1 MGTHRKTFTMALHN
15 IKRERQFQDFTD
27 FIMEKLDMRREG
39 EITDD
44 MRRMAYRVFREK
56 TQKEDFA
63 TLPTIRKWFGIGG
76 HAAPDREQIYRI
88 CLSMGLSMEDCQEYL
103 VYGIHEPAFQVNDY
117 REVILVYGLEN
128 HENYEQC
135 QNMIQ
140 DFEERLSHVMT
151 FEQTCG
157 TQTLMG
163 EFQGRKNQPWEEFR
177 AWMMENAAS
186 FKGYSKTTLDYFRKY
201 KKLILQYAKRDA
213 QEELERLLSETDYA
227 VWCQR
232 RLLNPQNYPKNVRK
246 YVNAHSKGQKRNMS
260 DGLKASIIEL
270 CSLAYTEKESNAR
283 LLSEVFQ
290 IERQG
295 DEEAPGFVSVHS
307 MTEKHLS
314 DLLNVPLHKERF
326 FRTRQAELEV
336 SGLPEDAPCPEWI
349 LQLQQEYGK
358 GSLAQNTAGEAKAW
372 LARYRREN
380 KRRCLQIQREDILP
394 LILYVSQH
402 RYLDTIGQDMSAYKQ
417 KDALEM
423 FQVLADSTLAACN
436 MSRLDPDYE
445 LDAVLCACYQQEEMF
460 GYAELLELSH

>member
-1 MGTHRKTFTMALHN
+1 MGTHRKTFTMALQN
-15 IKRERQFQDFTD
+15 IKRDKHFEDFAD
-27 FIMEKLDMRREG
+27 FIMDKLDIPKEEEMTAETRRS
-39 EITDD
+39 
-44 MRRMAYRVFREK
+44 AYRAFRAR
-56 TQKEDFA
+56 TGKEDFA

-76 HAAPDREQIYRI
+76 RAVPDREQVYQI
-88 CLSMGLSMEDCQEYL
+88 CMAMGLSMEDCQEYL

-128 HENYEQC
+128 HKNYREC
-135 QNMIQ
+135 QEMIR
-140 DFEERLSHVMT
+140 DFEEGLSHVLT

-163 EFQGRKNQPWEEFR
+163 EFQGRKNLPWEEFR
-177 AWMMENAAS
+177 EWMIENAAS

-201 KKLILQYAKRDA
+201 KKLILQYAKKDA

-232 RLLNPQNYPKNVRK
+232 RLLNPQNYQKNARK
-246 YVNAHSKGQKRNMS
+246 YVNAQSKGNKSTMS
-260 DGLKASIIEL
+260 DGLKASITEL

-290 IERQG
+290 SEG
-295 DEEAPGFVSVHS
+295 EGAEEAPKFPSVHS

-326 FRTRQAELEV
+326 FRTRQAELV
-336 SGLPEDAPCPEWI
+336 LAGLDDEEACPVWI
-349 LQLQQEYGK
+349 IQLQQEYGRS
-358 GSLAQNTAGEAKAW
+358 SLSLKTAGEAKKW
-372 LARYRREN
+372 LTQYRREN
-380 KRRCLQIQREDILP
+380 KRRCLQIQRDDILP
-394 LILYVSQH
+394 LIMYVAQH
-402 RYLDTIGQDMSAYKQ
+402 RYLDTIGQDMSAYRQ

-436 MSRLDPDYE
+436 MSRLNQKYE
-445 LDAVLCACYQQEEMF
+445 LDAVLCACYQPEEMF
-460 GYAELLELSH
+460 GYAELLESSH